1 MNIGVDFEELAKKAT
16 IVTEQYSRMPNF
28 IIDDMY
34 MAQLSDKA
42 YKCYSL
48 ILRQTVRFNRSS
60 TSIATETF
68 KKYCGIK
75 KDDTVYKCIREIEQL
90 KLISVTRATGTTN
103 HIKILPNPSHETV
116 LPLNGTTP
124 IEREGT
130 TPIEREGTTP
140 IERDPI
146 KENIKE
152 NIKESANRGNA
163 PDEILNI
170 WTPDLHSLNSWLQR
184 SGLPKIN
191 QVQAEEILLEINPHY
206 EDKILSG
213 LATDTKMYSNFVK
226 WVKRDNKLVEKLF
239 AENTKPQAA
248 PNPQNLAE
256 DMGDW

>member
-1 MNIGVDFEELAKKAT
+1 M
-16 IVTEQYSRMPNF
+16 
-28 IIDDMY
+28 
-34 MAQLSDKA
+34 
-42 YKCYSL
+42 
-48 ILRQTVRFNRSS
+48 S
-60 TSIATETF
+60 T
-68 KKYCGIK
+68 
-75 KDDTVYKCIREIEQL
+75 
-90 KLISVTRATGTTN
+90 
-103 HIKILPNPSHETV
+103 
-116 LPLNGTTP
+116 
-124 IEREGT
+124 
-130 TPIEREGTTP
+130 
-140 IERDPI
+140 DP
-146 KENIKE
+146 KE

-239 AENTKPQAA
+239 AENAKPQAVA
-248 PNPQNLAE
+248 NPQNLAE